1 MIPETAPLDAELHG
15 IPPLRALVVED
26 EKLER
31 DALVLLL
38 HRFFPGLE
46 IEEAGSVPEFER
58 LAREHSPDIVLLDI
72 NLPGGNGMLA
82 LEELR
87 GEGLGAQVMVVTAHN
102 TLANLNRALE
112 DEVVTLLL
120 KPVRAQALREA
131 VEKCIRRREE
141 EIHRT
146 ARIEAL
152 ERGLREA
159 LEELAERRGLPSPP
173 PGIRDDAV
181 CSPVRRAMAFIRE
194 APGKASLE
202 ETAKHVG
209 VSPGH
214 LSRLFREE
222 GVRFMDILKDARMQ
236 RARDLLLSG
245 ASIRQAARESGYG
258 NVAYFGLAFKRAF
271 GVAPGA
277 LRRRSVPP
285 PAPSEEGLSGEG
297 SGS

>member
-1 MIPETAPLDAELHG
+1 MIPETALLESELPG

-58 LAREHSPDIVLLDI
+58 LARERSPDIVLLDI

-159 LEELAERRGLPSPP
+159 LEELAERRPSPP
-173 PGIRDDAV
+173 PEVRGDAV
-181 CSPVRRAMAFIRE
+181 RSPVRRAMAFIRE
-194 APGKASLE
+194 EPGKASLE
-202 ETAKHVG
+202 GAAKHVG

-245 ASIRQAARESGYG
+245 SSVRRAARESGYG

-271 GVAPGA
+271 GVTPGA
-277 LRRRSVPP
+277 LQRGSAPP
-285 PAPSEEGLSGEG
+285 EEDSSEEG